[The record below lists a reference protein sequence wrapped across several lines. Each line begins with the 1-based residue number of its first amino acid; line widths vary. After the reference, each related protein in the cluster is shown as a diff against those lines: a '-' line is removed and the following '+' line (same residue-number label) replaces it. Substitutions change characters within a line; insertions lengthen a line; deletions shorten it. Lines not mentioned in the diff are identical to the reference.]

1 MLLESE
7 ECDGSGKPA
16 SKALS
21 TTAVVVCRRAVVA
34 DRGWDERMKAVAK
47 GGLGIG
53 PMRENKETK
62 GFNIFFFVNKAEGLT

>member
-34 DRGWDERMKAVAK
+34 DRGWDERMKADQAVAK
-47 GGLGIG
+47 GGKFQQGEVG
-53 PMRENKETK
+53 PVGRAVAV
-62 GFNIFFFVNKAEGLT
+62 GRWGW